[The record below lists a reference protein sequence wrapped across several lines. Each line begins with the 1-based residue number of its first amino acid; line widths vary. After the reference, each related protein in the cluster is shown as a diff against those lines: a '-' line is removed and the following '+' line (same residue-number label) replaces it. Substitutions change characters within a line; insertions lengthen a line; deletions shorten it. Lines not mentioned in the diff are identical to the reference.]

1 MTEARTC
8 TCSVLSVMS
17 TKGLVRLTTSWW
29 CPNERDFSGVNV
41 KLPAESSVASA
52 TLTRLPRLKLRS
64 TTELP
69 GLAPW
74 ISPVMVPEGP
84 EADGESQ
91 PIRRW
96 PRPNRWPRT

>member
-1 MTEARTC
+1 
-8 TCSVLSVMS
+8 MS

-84 EADGESQ
+84 EADGELQ
-91 PIRRW
+91 PIQALAAAQQAAANMKRERAWVMSRR
-96 PRPNRWPRT
+96 